1 MRLETI
7 VNEQGI
13 LTAKLPESL
22 CGRKVLIS
30 IQVVSEEPVKS
41 DTVLDIF
48 AEADKLGFPRRT
60 HAEILEELR
69 ALKAS

>member
-22 CGRKVLIS
+22 YGKKVLIS
-30 IQVVSEEPVKS
+30 VQAVSEKPVKS
-41 DTVLDIF
+41 DTILDIF
-48 AEADKLGFPRRT
+48 AEADRLGFPRRT
-60 HAEILEELR
+60 HTEILEELR